1 MSTRI
6 CIRTSTYT
14 FVFICTCICEIDSA
28 LQPIDR
34 LVSALHSVPVSLST
48 VLLSQSTVCCKR
60 TVGASRHVELSA
72 CRLVSCRCSTCVMW
86 IMQMMNLQ
94 VCKRIV
100 LAVHVV
106 CNTLDSSD
114 NLDLHAFRRC
124 FLVDG
129 AAQPVDK
136 GTLSSCLFERVM
148 RREREM

>member
-106 CNTLDSSD
+106 CNTLGIHTSI
-114 NLDLHAFRRC
+114 
-124 FLVDG
+124 
-129 AAQPVDK
+129 
-136 GTLSSCLFERVM
+136 
-148 RREREM
+148 